1 METPAGRTELVSAPL
16 TQEAPEEGHKGN
28 GIVSPV
34 QTTFTGGQA
43 EVATVLP
50 VLPVPKAPAK
60 SQTSGTTVSPVQEAL
75 EGKNKVAL
83 CDKSRKCLAIVRK
96 ELLA

>member
-50 VLPVPKAPAK
+50 VPKAPAK
-60 SQTSGTTVSPVQEAL
+60 SQTSGTTVSPVQAAL